1 MLEDVIK
8 KCQKLVKQQLKVDIT
23 EASRRR
29 AVVSARGA
37 VMAALVERF
46 TAAAI
51 ARQFGKTHATVL
63 YFKNKHEQE
72 MRYSDYRIAYHIAF
86 DVCEGIDVPLLD
98 TTHKMKDLVF
108 KQRSEL
114 DILRTQV
121 ANLSKEVETKQE
133 TLKEGKRFE
142 HLFYELANQLGINKE
157 TLV

>member
-37 VMAALVERF
+37 VMTALVERF

-63 YFKNKHEQE
+63 YFKNKHEQG
-72 MRYSDYRIAYHIAF
+72 MIYSDYRIAYHIAY

-121 ANLSKEVETKQE
+121 ANLNKEVETKQK
-133 TLKEGKRFE
+133 TLKNSKRFE

>member
-23 EASRRR
+23 EASRR
-29 AVVSARGA
+29 APVVSARGA
-37 VMAALVERF
+37 VMAALVDRF

-63 YFKNKHEQE
+63 YYKNKHEHE

-108 KQRSEL
+108 KQRNEL
-114 DILRTQV
+114 DVLRNKV
-121 ANLSKEVETKQE
+121 ENLSKQVKRKQK
-133 TLKEGKRFE
+133 TLKDLKNYEQ
-142 HLFYELANQLGINKE
+142 LFFALADQLGISKE
-157 TLV
+157 SVV

>member
-23 EASRRR
+23 EASRR
-29 AVVSARGA
+29 ASVVSARGA
-37 VMAALVERF
+37 VMAALVDRF

-63 YFKNKHEQE
+63 YYKNKHEHE

-108 KQRSEL
+108 KQRNEL
-114 DILRTQV
+114 DVLRNKV
-121 ANLSKEVETKQE
+121 ENLSKEVKRKQK
-133 TLKEGKRFE
+133 TLKDSKNYEQ
-142 HLFYELANQLGINKE
+142 LFFALADQLGISKE
-157 TLV
+157 SAV